1 MGVTKYRPKITR
13 VPMTDQEKN
22 EVLALAYGFARP
34 GGVTLGDWGP
44 VVPDT
49 PATAIFWRHKT
60 TGEELT
66 SQQIEVGTRW
76 LYPDGTYQN
85 APPDFLHS
93 LDAQA
98 KWLLPKLLPDY
109 EVQIRWDTFG
119 DVDFKQGWNAVIF
132 GMNREHREDIVS
144 HGETP
149 AEACAEAMLS
159 LIGEDDGTQMQ

>member
-1 MGVTKYRPKITR
+1 
-13 VPMTDQEKN
+13 MTDQEKN
-22 EVLALAYGFARP
+22 EVLALAYGFTRP
-34 GGVTLGDWGP
+34 GGVTLGDWEP

-66 SQQIEVGTRW
+66 SQQIDTGTRW

-98 KWLLPKLLPDY
+98 KWL
-109 EVQIRWDTFG
+109 WDKVRDMGRFNFVVAAL
-119 DVDFKQGWNAVIF
+119 VDAEYDG
-132 GMNREHREDIVS
+132 EHK
-144 HGETP
+144 
-149 AEACAEAMLS
+149 AEACAEAILA
-159 LIGEDDGTQMQ
+159 LIE